1 MDRPGAIALREVS
14 KVFVPAEGKLPW
26 PKVFGGR
33 HRAPKAG
40 LQALDCISFEVKPGE
55 VIGIIG
61 RNGSGKST
69 LLQIIAGT
77 LQPTSGDVY
86 ASGRICA
93 LLELGSGFNPDF
105 SGLENI
111 FLSASLAG
119 LGRKETEKRLQE
131 IIDFSGIGEFL
142 DFPVRT
148 YSSGMTLRLAF
159 AIQTQ
164 VNPEILIVDEALA
177 VGDIFFQQKCFSYL
191 QEDLKDATRIFVTHD
206 LDTLSKVAPRTLVLD
221 QGKLI
226 FDGQSKDAIELYV
239 KMAQSEAF
247 GRAEGPPVPQ
257 DVDAQSLNPENLPW
271 VSLSEEQASGRGE
284 IQISRSAL
292 TTLDGNPASILRMGE
307 SYVLHFELVV
317 GKAPIDLVLGYI
329 VHDRQGQ
336 NVCGGT
342 SMETKAGPVVLS
354 DSGLWK
360 VEFIIVWPALRAD
373 EYTITVGVGEGS
385 SVDNQVIQ
393 CWGNNLFCISSSL
406 NGLSGDQLLTL
417 PAKEVHVRQLKP

>member
-1 MDRPGAIALREVS
+1 MDRSGAIALREVS
-14 KVFVPAEGKLPW
+14 KLFVPAEGRLPW
-26 PKVFGGR
+26 PKVLGGR
-33 HRAPKAG
+33 SLVPKAG

-148 YSSGMTLRLAF
+148 YSSGMSLRLAF

-191 QEDLKDATRIFVTHD
+191 QEDLKDTTRIFVTHD

-247 GRAEGPPVPQ
+247 GRAEVSPVPQ
-257 DVDAQSLNPENLPW
+257 DVDTQSLNPENLPW
-271 VSLSEEQASGRGE
+271 VSLSEEQVSGRGE

-292 TTLDGNPASILRMGE
+292 TKLDGNSASILRMGE
-307 SYVLHFELVV
+307 SYVLHFELIV

-342 SMETKAGPVVLS
+342 SMETKAGPVVLC